1 MVPVSLYKEMI
12 SKLTD
17 QFSDKN
23 DPDRVR
29 MVGIVFAR
37 PNSPFAKN
45 EIIPQLNDWHCR
57 SAGYITFYFVGYSNL
72 PCSKQGSIEVDI
84 PGSSPWLYNSEDFNE
99 VRKEFESRSIWR
111 YGGGCELIL
120 TNARFDNVSGTAEL
134 DFSSVVSCQLD
145 DMKADQAFTSVE
157 RFFES
162 IFRFAE
168 SSRHDDPTW
177 GFSDSQGIRI
187 AGKAI
192 KRMVLSLLPK
202 GLNDEY
208 KKAEHFAVRHFKS
221 D

>member
-1 MVPVSLYKEMI
+1 MVPVSLYEDMI

-17 QFSDKN
+17 QFSDGN
-23 DPDRVR
+23 DPDRIR
-29 MVGIVFAR
+29 MVGVVFAR
-37 PNSPFAKN
+37 PNSPFAKT

-57 SAGYITFYFVGYSNL
+57 SAGYITFYFVGYSNWL
-72 PCSKQGSIEVDI
+72 RSEPECVEVEI
-84 PGSSPWLYNSEDFNE
+84 PGTASWLYSSEDFN
-99 VRKEFESRSIWR
+99 VIRKEFESRTSWR

-120 TNARFDNVSGTAEL
+120 TNAQFNNVFGTAEL
-134 DFSSVVSCQLD
+134 DFSSAVCCQLD
-145 DMKADQAFTSVE
+145 EMKADQAFSSVE

-168 SSRHDDPTW
+168 TSQHDDPTW

-192 KRMVLSLLPK
+192 KRMVLGLLPK

-208 KKAEHFAVRHFKS
+208 KKAEHFIVRNVS
-221 D
+221 SA